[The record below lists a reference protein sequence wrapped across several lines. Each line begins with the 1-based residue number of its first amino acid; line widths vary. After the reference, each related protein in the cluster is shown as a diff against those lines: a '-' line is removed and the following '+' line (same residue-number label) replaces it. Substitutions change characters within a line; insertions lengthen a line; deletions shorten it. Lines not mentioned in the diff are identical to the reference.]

1 MIIDHLHKEHCNIE
15 KLLRVLEQELDV
27 FDRGDQPDYEAIHA
41 VISYFEVYIGSFHHP
56 QEDLLFE
63 RLKKLDPTAASSV
76 GDLTAEHSSGN
87 DRLRR
92 VSHAVESVLMDHV
105 IPRSMVVDIIRELR
119 QFDVEVSVHDPVADA
134 AEALHEYDIRLRAW
148 EDLPAADALILAV
161 AHRQFVELPASA
173 YLQRIVRHGCFIDV
187 KSAFDPGTFRK
198 EGLRVWRL

>member
-105 IPRSMVVDIIRELR
+105 IPRSMVVDIIRDFISHEREHITMEERIFFPAALKALGPEDWVELGSR
-119 QFDVEVSVHDPVADA
+119 MTNSKDPLFSVSVEERFETV
-134 AEALHEYDIRLRAW
+134 R
-148 EDLPAADALILAV
+148 
-161 AHRQFVELPASA
+161 
-173 YLQRIVRHGCFIDV
+173 QRILLLEQEAAAVRGAA
-187 KSAFDPGTFRK
+187 SGEAA
-198 EGLRVWRL
+198 

>member
-41 VISYFEVYIGSFHHP
+41 VISYFEVYISSFHHP

-92 VSHAVESVLMDHV
+92 VSRAVESVLMDHV
-105 IPRSMVVDIIRELR
+105 IPRSMIAGIIRDFISHEREHITMEERIFFPAALKALCPEDWVELGTR
-119 QFDVEVSVHDPVADA
+119 MTNSKDPLFSVSVEERFETV
-134 AEALHEYDIRLRAW
+134 R
-148 EDLPAADALILAV
+148 
-161 AHRQFVELPASA
+161 
-173 YLQRIVRHGCFIDV
+173 QRILLLEQEAAAVRGAA
-187 KSAFDPGTFRK
+187 SGEAA
-198 EGLRVWRL
+198 